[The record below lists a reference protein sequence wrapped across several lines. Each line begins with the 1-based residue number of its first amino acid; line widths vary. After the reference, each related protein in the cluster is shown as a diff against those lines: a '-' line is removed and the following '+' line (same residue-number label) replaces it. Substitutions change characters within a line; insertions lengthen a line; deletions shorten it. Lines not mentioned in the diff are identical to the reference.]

1 MNLLRHEQD
10 KNIEDNIIK
19 DVWDIFKLKKENEE
33 IKEKIIRYIRNFL
46 ELEMKKKIII
56 NQWSS

>member
-33 IKEKIIRYIRNFL
+33 IKEKTIRYIRHFL

-56 NQWSS
+56 NQ

>member
-1 MNLLRHEQD
+1 MNLLRHDQD

-33 IKEKIIRYIRNFL
+33 IKEKIIRYIRHFF

-56 NQWSS
+56 NQ